1 MPLNTALTISSSY
14 LLSTITMIYA
24 QHLAVGL
31 PDPSTDL
38 LYPGMLLFAIGIAGN
53 FYHHYLLSQLRKGGD
68 DDKGY
73 KIPKGGL
80 FELVTCPH
88 YLFEITGFFGFAMIS
103 QSVYALAMA
112 SATSSA
118 EVSPPGDGTNPS
130 SRSSRRGSRLWCP
143 ISCSELE

>member
-14 LLSTITMIYA
+14 LLSTIAMIYA
-24 QHLAVGL
+24 QHLTVGL
-31 PDPSTDL
+31 PDPSIDL
-38 LYPGMLLFAIGIAGN
+38 LYPGVLLFAVGIAGN

-103 QSVYALAMA
+103 QTVYALAMA
-112 SATSSA
+112 SGTAGYLVGRSFAT
-118 EVSPPGDGTNPS
+118 
-130 SRSSRRGSRLWCP
+130 RRWYESKFEEFPARIKALVP
-143 ISCSELE
+143 YIL